1 MIKSRNVILIS
12 VAGILGIVAA
22 VLANNWAAS
31 RLSGG
36 QDEQPVV
43 VAALEIPF
51 GQRIDDVHVKVVP
64 WPKHNVPSGTFSTIA
79 EVEGKVASQ
88 RLVPGEPLLKVRI
101 VDSLEGTSLAAMVDP
116 EKRAVTVRV
125 NDVIGVA
132 GFLLPSNRVDVL
144 ASRKINDRAHTE
156 VLIEDLRV
164 LAVDQIASPDKDK
177 PVLVRAVTLEVTP
190 KQAGLLVNA
199 TVEGTVQL
207 ALRNPFAKT
216 AQVEQKRKPAAYRPA
231 KPAATKPRVARDEPD
246 VTFIRG
252 SKVELTDRKL

>member
-1 MIKSRNVILIS
+1 MIKSRTVLLIA

-22 VLANNWAAS
+22 MLANRWAAN
-31 RLSGG
+31 RLAGG
-36 QDEQPVV
+36 EEQPVV

-51 GQRIDDVHVKVVP
+51 GQKLEAAHVKVVP
-64 WPKHNVPSGTFSTIA
+64 WPQASLPSGTFGTIA
-79 EVEGKVASQ
+79 EIEGKIVNQ
-88 RLVPGEPLLKVRI
+88 RLVPGEPLLKDRV
-101 VDSLEGTSLAAMVDP
+101 VETLEGSTLAAMVDP

-132 GFLLPSNRVDVL
+132 GFLLPGNRVDVL
-144 ASRKINDRAHTE
+144 ASRKQKDRAQTE
-156 VLIEDLRV
+156 ILLEDLRV

-190 KQAGLLVNA
+190 KQAGKLVNA

-207 ALRNPFAKT
+207 ALRNPAAKT
-216 AQVEQKRKPAAYRPA
+216 ARAAPAPRAPAMPRPV
-231 KPAATKPRVARDEPD
+231 VANDEPS

>member
-1 MIKSRNVILIS
+1 MLIA

-22 VLANNWAAS
+22 MLANRWAAN
-31 RLSGG
+31 RLGGG
-36 QDEQPVV
+36 QEQPVV

-51 GQRIDDVHVKVVP
+51 GQKLDAAHVKVVP
-64 WPKHNVPSGTFSTIA
+64 WPKTSLPAGTFGTVA
-79 EVEGKVASQ
+79 EVEGKVANQ
-88 RLVPGEPLLKVRI
+88 RLVPGEPLLKDRI
-101 VDSLEGTSLAAMVDP
+101 VETLEGSTLAAMVDP

-132 GFLLPSNRVDVL
+132 GFLLPGNRVDVL
-144 ASRKINDRAHTE
+144 ASRKQKNGAQTE
-156 VLIEDLRV
+156 ILLEDLRV

-190 KQAGLLVNA
+190 KQAGKLVNA

-207 ALRNPFAKT
+207 ALRNPATKT
-216 AQVEQKRKPAAYRPA
+216 ARAVSRSSAPAAPRPVV
-231 KPAATKPRVARDEPD
+231 TSDEPA

>member
-1 MIKSRNVILIS
+1 MIKSRTVLLIA

-22 VLANNWAAS
+22 MLANRWAAN
-31 RLSGG
+31 RLAGG
-36 QDEQPVV
+36 EEQPVV

-51 GQRIDDVHVKVVP
+51 GQKLEAAHVKVVP
-64 WPKHNVPSGTFSTIA
+64 WPQASLPSGTFGTIA
-79 EVEGKVASQ
+79 EIEGRIVNQ
-88 RLVPGEPLLKVRI
+88 RLVPGEPLLKDRV
-101 VDSLEGTSLAAMVDP
+101 VETLEGSTLAAMVDP

-132 GFLLPSNRVDVL
+132 GFLLPGNRVDVL
-144 ASRKINDRAHTE
+144 ASRKQKDRAQTE
-156 VLIEDLRV
+156 ILLEDLRV

-190 KQAGLLVNA
+190 KQAGKLVNA

-207 ALRNPFAKT
+207 ALRNPAAKT
-216 AQVEQKRKPAAYRPA
+216 ARAAPAPRAPAMPRPV
-231 KPAATKPRVARDEPD
+231 VANDEPS